1 MSEPVNPRRY
11 DTSRR
16 EAQTRATR
24 REILDA
30 ARSLFVERG
39 YVASTMEEIA
49 TRAGAGPATVYR
61 LFGSKRGLL
70 AAVLDVAFV
79 GDDEPVAFGDR
90 PSVAAALAETD
101 PRRLLEAFAGLAG
114 ALMERSG
121 PIQLVLRGAASVDAE
136 AAELLDVAN
145 RQRLEGQ
152 SRIARALASRGLLRG
167 DLDEDEAADIIYTV
181 MSPDVYRLITVERG
195 WSADRY
201 ERWLARALCCMLL
214 DGQGRRPRRHA
225 PPA

>member
-1 MSEPVNPRRY
+1 
-11 DTSRR
+11 
-16 EAQTRATR
+16 
-24 REILDA
+24 
-30 ARSLFVERG
+30 
-39 YVASTMEEIA
+39 MEEIA

-101 PRRLLEAFAGLAG
+101 PRRLLEAFARLAG

-152 SRIARALASRGLLRG
+152 SRIAHALASRGLLRG
-167 DLDEDEAADIIYTV
+167 GLDEHEAADIVYTL

-195 WSADRY
+195 WNTEHY

-214 DGQGRRPRRHA
+214 DGQGWRLRRHA